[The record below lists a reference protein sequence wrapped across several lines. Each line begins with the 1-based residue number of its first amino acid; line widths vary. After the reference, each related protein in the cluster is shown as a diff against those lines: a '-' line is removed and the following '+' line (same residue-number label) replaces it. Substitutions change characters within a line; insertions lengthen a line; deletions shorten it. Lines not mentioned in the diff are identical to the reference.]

1 MYLENLEKTL
11 FNKNFDLDVEKM
23 NQASSYYFQLLSEVA
38 YNFGEINQN
47 LRFNEHTL
55 VKKYQMIHLIL
66 TNLITLNQFLN
77 RGPLEKK
84 FNLQLF

>member
-11 FNKNFDLDVEKM
+11 FKKNFDLDVEKM

-55 VKKYQMIHLIL
+55 VKKYQTDSFNIDKLDNTLIS
-66 TNLITLNQFLN
+66 FLN

-84 FNLQLF
+84 FNL